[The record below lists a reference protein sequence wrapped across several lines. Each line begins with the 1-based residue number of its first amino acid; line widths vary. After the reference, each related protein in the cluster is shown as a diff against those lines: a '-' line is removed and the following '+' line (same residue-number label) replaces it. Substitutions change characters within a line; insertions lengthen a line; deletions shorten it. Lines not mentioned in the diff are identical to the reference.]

1 MTIINILDEVRNWL
15 EDEIC
20 ANFAFKKDP
29 GKEAAI
35 DASYNYELVKP
46 RAFTFYPPFDEKF
59 PSVTVQF
66 GNGVQA
72 RFEESGEIKLRFLFA
87 TWNPGLHFVN
97 DKGKADFKI
106 NAEGFRDVW
115 NLIDF
120 TLRKVTNTNSIGS
133 KIRIKHEDKISF
145 GPMAE
150 NETIPNYY
158 PYWCAW
164 MEFTIQYGVNSTNE
178 DITNLI

>member
-1 MTIINILDEVRNWL
+1 MTIINLLDEVRDWL
-15 EDEIC
+15 ENEIC
-20 ANFAFKKDP
+20 ENFTFKKDP
-29 GKEAAI
+29 GKEEPI

-46 RAFTFYPPFDEKF
+46 KAFTFYPPFDEKF
-59 PSVTVQF
+59 PSITVQF
-66 GNGVQA
+66 GTGNQSK
-72 RFEESGEIKLRFLFA
+72 FEGSGELKLRFLFA
-87 TWNPGLHFVN
+87 TWNPGLHFFN

-106 NAEGFRDVW
+106 NAEGWRDVW
-115 NLIDF
+115 NLLDH
-120 TLRKVTNTNSIGS
+120 TLRKVRNTNSIGS
-133 KIRIKHEDKISF
+133 SIRIKHEDKITF
-145 GPMAE
+145 GPMTE

>member
-15 EDEIC
+15 DNEIC
-20 ANFAFKKDP
+20 ENFTFKKEP
-29 GKEAAI
+29 EKEAPI
-35 DASYNYELVKP
+35 DASYNFTLVKP
-46 RAFTFYPPFDEKF
+46 KAFTLYPPFDEKF

-66 GNGVQA
+66 GNGVQSK
-72 RFEESGEIKLRFLFA
+72 FEESGELKLRFLFA
-87 TWNPGLHFVN
+87 TWNPGLHSKYGVDPAFE
-97 DKGKADFKI
+97 I
-106 NAEGFRDVW
+106 NTEGWRDVW
-115 NLIDF
+115 NFIDF
-120 TLRKVTNTNSIGS
+120 TLRKVTNTNSIS
-133 KIRIKHEDKISF
+133 SRIRIKHDDKINF

-164 MEFTIQYGVNSTNE
+164 MEFTIQYGVNSTNK

>member
-15 EDEIC
+15 DSEIC
-20 ANFAFKKDP
+20 DNFTFKKEP
-29 GKEAAI
+29 GKEESI
-35 DASYNYELVKP
+35 DAGYDYQLVKP
-46 RAFTFYPPFDEKF
+46 KAFTLYPPFDAKF

-66 GNGVQA
+66 GNGVQSK
-72 RFEESGEIKLRFLFA
+72 FEESGELKLRFLFA
-87 TWNPGLHFVN
+87 TWNPGLHHKFGV
-97 DKGKADFKI
+97 DPAFQI
-106 NAEGFRDVW
+106 NSEGWRDVW
-115 NLIDF
+115 NFIDY
-120 TLRKVTNTNSIGS
+120 TLRKVTNTNSIS
-133 KIRIKHEDKISF
+133 PKIRIKHEDKINF